1 MFSKPETYD
10 ELPQQAVGCLT
21 HGRCCRKRG
30 GARGLERRR
39 RLCDDKC
46 WRAFC
51 SDQFFFFLQALESLE
66 GRGGSS
72 VDRERGSW
80 LPTTASV
87 ATGARESFCLALERQ
102 CIELL
107 SVLVSFSVLQRPLRI
122 WYLCLLGCY
131 VIASKYLWGNF
142 PPETWETFFECRHV
156 RTWCLDGALS

>member
-1 MFSKPETYD
+1 MVVVVGSVGEQGVWKD
-10 ELPQQAVGCLT
+10 EGGCVTTSVG
-21 HGRCCRKRG
+21 
-30 GARGLERRR
+30 ER
-39 RLCDDKC
+39 
-46 WRAFC
+46 FVPT
-51 SDQFFFFLQALESLE
+51 SSFFFLQALESLE

-142 PPETWETFFECRHV
+142 PPET
-156 RTWCLDGALS
+156 